1 MANPLYV
8 TLSPN
13 IEVKVC
19 KFFHLP
25 KNAKISRHQ
34 CLLLH
39 EVVKFC
45 RAKSLTKH
53 VQRDY
58 IGTILVHFKK
68 HINLLECLLV
78 LFQMFLSRHSQEP
91 EFLPLTDQLT
101 ELWGVGV
108 EVLQGYW
115 YSRLQLKSAPPLWM
129 DKHGILESARATN
142 FCFTHQW
149 HYYNNDFYFA
159 LFSYGGLLV
168 RGRLLGET
176 CCLEMLLCL
185 QDFVAC
191 STSGNFLFIS
201 SMNTCGEE

>member
-1 MANPLYV
+1 MF
-8 TLSPN
+8 
-13 IEVKVC
+13 K
-19 KFFHLP
+19 
-25 KNAKISRHQ
+25 
-34 CLLLH
+34 
-39 EVVKFC
+39 
-45 RAKSLTKH
+45 
-53 VQRDY
+53 
-58 IGTILVHFKK
+58 GTILV
-68 HINLLECLLV
+68 
-78 LFQMFLSRHSQEP
+78 Q
-91 EFLPLTDQLT
+91 
-101 ELWGVGV
+101 
-108 EVLQGYW
+108 YW
-115 YSRLQLKSAPPLWM
+115 YILKSTLTSLSACWCCSRCFCLATARSQSFCHWLTSWLSSGVWGSRCSRGTGTAGCSLRVLLLSGWTNM
-129 DKHGILESARATN
+129 EFRKSARATN